1 VADHT
6 HDLIIVGMGSGG
18 LVAAEF
24 AAKLG
29 VRVAVVERD
38 KVGGDCLWTGCVPSK
53 ALLAAGKVAHQIRTA
68 GEFGITTSEPQIDL
82 PAVFRRI
89 RQVQQRIA
97 TTDDS
102 PERYEAMGVEFVYGD
117 ARLTGANTVTVG
129 DRTLEA
135 KHILLCT
142 GSRPATP
149 PIQGLAEAGFLTSET
164 VWDVD
169 QPPRS
174 VVIIGGG
181 PIAAEM
187 AQGLNR
193 LGVATT
199 LLECEPRLL
208 GRDEPE
214 LVEIVTERLRREGVD
229 VCTNAQIDRV
239 TADNGAKVVHA
250 GGKQY
255 RAEEI
260 FVAAGRT
267 PNVDGLGLEELGIDV
282 HEKGVATDARL
293 RTTVS
298 SIHAAGDVAGR
309 HLFTHSAGYEAA
321 MAVRDMF
328 FPGKGK
334 ADELV
339 PWCTFTDPE
348 LAHAG
353 LTSEQAV
360 AEHGERNVQLHRTTL
375 DHSDRARADGSDD
388 GAMVLVTAKD
398 KLVGAHIA
406 AASAGEMIH
415 ECVLAIREGMKLRD
429 LSKMVHVYP
438 TLSTS
443 IGLLAAEAQYG
454 RAQQLKWLVRK

>member
-1 VADHT
+1 
-6 HDLIIVGMGSGG
+6 MGSGG

-82 PAVFRRI
+82 LAVFRRI

-129 DRTLEA
+129 DRALEA

-360 AEHGERNVQLHRTTL
+360 AEHGEQNVQLHRTTL

-438 TLSTS
+438 TRSTS
-443 IGLLAAEAQYG
+443 IGLLAAKAQYG
-454 RAQQLKWLVRK
+454 RAQQLRWLVRK